1 MLNSNF
7 IKRIIIPYI
16 LTIQHLYSICLD
28 LESLFPEDKYN
39 IDHTVDVAVLLQS
52 CALDLSREQMYS
64 YHAHLQ
70 ILFEPL
76 NESQVLLMNMW
87 NHKTIVV
94 D

>member
-1 MLNSNF
+1 MFFQL
-7 IKRIIIPYI
+7 I
-16 LTIQHLYSICLD
+16 LLTTLHLCSICQD
-28 LESLFPEDKYN
+28 LESFFLEDTCN
-39 IDHTVDVAVLLQS
+39 IFRTVDAAVLLQS
-52 CALDLSREQMYS
+52 CALGLNLVQMYS